1 MTIYWIHGIKNVDR
15 GAYTPS
21 YEIVTA
27 EPPEGSKKE
36 ALPPGYCIDLF
47 KCRLSS
53 DGNYITCDLYHVA
66 NLDGVISERLTES
79 FLLERS

>member
-1 MTIYWIHGIKNVDR
+1 MTIYWIHGIKRVDR
-15 GAYTPS
+15 SAYVPS
-21 YEIVTA
+21 YEIVTT

-47 KCRLSS
+47 KCSMS
-53 DGNYITCDLYHVA
+53 EDGTYITCDLFHVA
-66 NLDGVISERLTES
+66 NLDGIISETHTET